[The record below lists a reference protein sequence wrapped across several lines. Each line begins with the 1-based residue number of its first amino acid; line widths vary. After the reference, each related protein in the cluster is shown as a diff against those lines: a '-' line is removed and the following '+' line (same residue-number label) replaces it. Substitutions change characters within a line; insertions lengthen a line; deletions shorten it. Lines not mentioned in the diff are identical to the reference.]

1 MSKNRKGIFEETT
14 LRQKIWALAGFVA
27 FGLGCAGA
35 ALPILPT
42 APFILLAAFCF
53 ARSSERLNSWFRA
66 TKLYKTVIE
75 GLVTKRKMT
84 LKAKLCVLLPVTTLL
99 GISFMLMANV
109 PIGRAVVA
117 AIWVGHVVYFGF
129 VVPLDRPNDAPRAA
143 GREELAVDAE

>member
-1 MSKNRKGIFEETT
+1 MSKNRNGIFENTT
-14 LRQKIWALAGFVA
+14 LKQKVWAIAGFAA

-42 APFILLAAFCF
+42 TPFILLAGICF

-75 GLVTKRKMT
+75 GFVKKRTMT
-84 LKAKLCVLLPVTTLL
+84 LKAKLCVLLPVTALL
-99 GISFMLMANV
+99 AVSFLLMANV

-117 AIWVGHVVYFGF
+117 VIWIGHIVYFGF
-129 VVPLDRPNDAPRAA
+129 VVPLDRTDAAPRAA